1 MNLIIK
7 NGTIVDPSQDIH
19 EVGNV
24 YIKDESIEKIVLKED
39 EVSGDAA
46 DVIDAAG
53 KYVFPGFIDLHVH
66 FRDPGLTYKEDI
78 VTGSEAAAAG
88 GVTTVCCMPN
98 TKPVVDS
105 VETLKDILDR
115 AAELPIRLE
124 QLSAITIGE
133 NNEELVDIAAMKEAG
148 AIAFSEDGKSVM
160 DSVLFEKGL
169 KEIAKSGLVC
179 MSHCEEKNLVQGG
192 VINYGVASEKYN
204 VKGIKNDVEDV
215 IAARDIFM
223 AAEEGARLHLCHCST
238 RGTVELMKMAKN
250 MGLNVTAEVCP
261 HHFVLSDSDITS
273 VDGNFKMN
281 PPLRSKEDVKA
292 LVEGLK
298 SGVMD
303 CISTD
308 HAPHS
313 AEEKSHGFDS
323 PFGIVGLETSAAL
336 TYNYLVLKEDMP
348 VDQMVRLMSYNP
360 AKVIG
365 LDKERGTLRSGA
377 KADIVIF
384 DPKKEWVV
392 DTSKFR
398 SKGKNTPFNGYE
410 LTGKCVTT
418 ICRGKVV
425 YDETQQ

>member
-24 YIKDESIEKIVLKED
+24 YIKDGSIEKVVLNED
-39 EVSGDAA
+39 EISSEETQVV
-46 DVIDAAG
+46 DVAG

-78 VTGSEAAAAG
+78 VTGAEAAAAG

-105 VETLKDILDR
+105 VETLRDILDR
-115 AAELPIRLE
+115 AATLPIRLE
-124 QLSAITIGE
+124 QLSAITVGE

-238 RGTVELMKMAKN
+238 KGTVELMKMAKN

-281 PPLRSKEDVKA
+281 PPLRSKEDVRA
-292 LVEGLK
+292 LIEGLK
-298 SGVMD
+298 SGIMD

-313 AEEKSHGFDS
+313 AEEKAHGFDS

-348 VDQMVRLMSYNP
+348 VDQMVRLMSCNP
-360 AKVIG
+360 AKVLG
-365 LDKERGTLRSGA
+365 LDSERGTLKAGA

-384 DPKKEWVV
+384 DPEKVWTV
-392 DTSKFR
+392 DVNKFR

-410 LTGKCVTT
+410 LKGKCVTT

>member
-24 YIKDESIEKIVLKED
+24 YIKDGSIEKVVLNED
-39 EVSGDAA
+39 EISSEETQV
-46 DVIDAAG
+46 VDAAG

-78 VTGSEAAAAG
+78 VTGAEAAAAG

-105 VETLKDILDR
+105 VETLKDILSR
-115 AAELPIRLE
+115 AATLPIRLE
-124 QLSAITIGE
+124 QLSAITVGE

-238 RGTVELMKMAKN
+238 KGTVELMKMAKN

-281 PPLRSKEDVKA
+281 PPLRSKEDVRA
-292 LVEGLK
+292 LIEGLK
-298 SGVMD
+298 SGIMD

-313 AEEKSHGFDS
+313 AEEKAHGFDS

-360 AKVIG
+360 AKVLG
-365 LDKERGTLRSGA
+365 LDSERGTLKAGA

-384 DPKKEWVV
+384 DPEKVWTV
-392 DTSKFR
+392 DVNKFR

-410 LTGKCVTT
+410 LKGKCVTT

-425 YDETQQ
+425 YDENQQ

>member
-24 YIKDESIEKIVLKED
+24 YIKDGSIEKVVLNED
-39 EVSGDAA
+39 EISSEETQV
-46 DVIDAAG
+46 VDAAG

-78 VTGSEAAAAG
+78 VTGAEAAAAG

-105 VETLKDILDR
+105 VETLRDILDR
-115 AAELPIRLE
+115 AATLPIRLE
-124 QLSAITIGE
+124 QLSAITVGE

-238 RGTVELMKMAKN
+238 KGTVELMKMAKN

-281 PPLRSKEDVKA
+281 PPLRSKEDVRA
-292 LVEGLK
+292 LIEGLK
-298 SGVMD
+298 SGIMD

-313 AEEKSHGFDS
+313 AEEKAHGFDS

-360 AKVIG
+360 AKVLG
-365 LDKERGTLRSGA
+365 LDSERGTLKAGA

-384 DPKKEWVV
+384 DPEKVWTV
-392 DTSKFR
+392 DVNKFR

-410 LTGKCVTT
+410 LKGKCVTT

-425 YDETQQ
+425 YDENQQ